1 MNTCLDIALS
11 DCGSKSWTCRFIF
24 LSGSDLSRITMLGVP
39 ERTPEGSLKSPRR
52 ALAHAFYGP
61 WGLIF
66 SAMPPGP
73 PSPAIQFLLTMTYAC
88 DKGHRHDFLL
98 SLSNSVITFEWNRT
112 APLELWALHHSWN
125 SFGDVQ
131 GWKLRKG
138 HWGSR
143 LVRRHAALY
152 TVKAGAKSGSQKM
165 NSVMSASWDLRAGV
179 DRSTLQHDVCD
190 KAAPPSVLT
199 KVAPGFLPY
208 IKSRQYFS
216 TLKFKRSVC
225 QHLTLRTTLGSW
237 IFPHSWFSWPHIIH
251 FIFPASPSP
260 LLSPY

>member
-1 MNTCLDIALS
+1 MYVWTYIALS
-11 DCGSKSWTCRFIF
+11 DCGSKSWTCRFMF
-24 LSGSDLSRITMLGVP
+24 LYGSDLSRITMLSVP
-39 ERTPEGSLKSPRR
+39 ERTPEDSFKSTWR

-73 PSPAIQFLLTMTYAC
+73 PSPAIQFLLMMTYAC

-98 SLSNSVITFEWNRT
+98 SLSNSVITFFFFSVITFEWNRT

-143 LVRRHAALY
+143 LARRHAALY
-152 TVKAGAKSGSQKM
+152 TVKAGGKSGSQKWIVWCLPHGTWEQWWIVPLSSTM
-165 NSVMSASWDLRAGV
+165 FVIKLPHHQCSLRWHQVSSYLSNPDG
-179 DRSTLQHDVCD
+179 
-190 KAAPPSVLT
+190 
-199 KVAPGFLPY
+199 
-208 IKSRQYFS
+208 
-216 TLKFKRSVC
+216 
-225 QHLTLRTTLGSW
+225 
-237 IFPHSWFSWPHIIH
+237 IFQ
-251 FIFPASPSP
+251 
-260 LLSPY
+260 LLSSKDLFANTWH